1 MLGSLPW
8 ISKLSLNS
16 PIGSWANLTAEPTL
30 VINASPTRLLFRSSS
45 FIRGIAQYTS
55 IMRLGVLDVGSN
67 TVHLQIMDAHHGSA
81 PFAHQGFKEEIRL
94 AEFLTPE
101 GDLSKEGLTSLVKTL
116 MRIKNLAR
124 DVQIDETLAFATS
137 AIREANNSDDV
148 LATVFNETGID
159 LQVLSGEEEARFTFL
174 AVRRWVGWSAGD
186 VISLDI
192 GGGSL
197 EIAVGDDERAE
208 ATVSLPLGASRLT
221 REYLDSDPHTSKEIK
236 ALETFV
242 LDSVKRDVP
251 EDIMDH
257 IADHF
262 VATSKTFRTLARLG
276 EHWFDDNPKYLQIN
290 SLTKMIPKLQDMSNK
305 QRAEL
310 PGVSQSRARQIVAG
324 AIVART
330 VMEKLHINELE
341 ICPWALREGIV
352 LRWLDWME
360 R

>member
-1 MLGSLPW
+1 
-8 ISKLSLNS
+8 
-16 PIGSWANLTAEPTL
+16 
-30 VINASPTRLLFRSSS
+30 
-45 FIRGIAQYTS
+45 
-55 IMRLGVLDVGSN
+55 MRLGVLDVGSN
-67 TVHLQIMDAHHGSA
+67 TVHLQVVDAHPGARPSPATNQKVELRLHEYLNKEGEITAEGVALLEESIA
-81 PFAHQGFKEEIRL
+81 DAISHAKDFQTEEI
-94 AEFLTPE
+94 
-101 GDLSKEGLTSLVKTL
+101 
-116 MRIKNLAR
+116 
-124 DVQIDETLAFATS
+124 LAFATS
-137 AIREANNSDDV
+137 AIRDAKNGKDILNQINKKFE
-148 LATVFNETGID
+148 ID
-159 LQVLSGEEEARFTFL
+159 LQVLSGDDEAQMTFL
-174 AVRRWVGWSAGD
+174 AVRRWLGWSSGRLL
-186 VISLDI
+186 VLDI

-242 LDSVKRDVP
+242 YEAIKQSLP
-251 EDIMDH
+251 EDISKH

-276 EHWFDDNPKYLQIN
+276 EHWFEDNPKYLKIN

-330 VMEKLHINELE
+330 VMERLHINELE

>member
-1 MLGSLPW
+1 
-8 ISKLSLNS
+8 
-16 PIGSWANLTAEPTL
+16 
-30 VINASPTRLLFRSSS
+30 
-45 FIRGIAQYTS
+45 
-55 IMRLGVLDVGSN
+55 MRLGVLDVGSN
-67 TVHLQIMDAHHGSA
+67 TVHLQVVDAHPGARPSPATNQKVELRLHEYLNKEGEITAEGVALLEESIA
-81 PFAHQGFKEEIRL
+81 DAISHAKDFQTEEI
-94 AEFLTPE
+94 
-101 GDLSKEGLTSLVKTL
+101 
-116 MRIKNLAR
+116 
-124 DVQIDETLAFATS
+124 LAFATS
-137 AIREANNSDDV
+137 AIRDAKNGKDILNQINNK
-148 LATVFNETGID
+148 FEID
-159 LQVLSGEEEARFTFL
+159 LQVLSGDDEAQMTFL
-174 AVRRWVGWSAGD
+174 AVRRWLGWSSGRLL
-186 VISLDI
+186 VLDI

-242 LDSVKRDVP
+242 YEAIKQSLP
-251 EDIMDH
+251 EEISKH

-276 EHWFDDNPKYLQIN
+276 EHWFEDNPKYLKIN

-310 PGVSQSRARQIVAG
+310 PGVSPSRARQIVAG

-330 VMEKLHINELE
+330 AMERLHINELE

>member
-1 MLGSLPW
+1 
-8 ISKLSLNS
+8 
-16 PIGSWANLTAEPTL
+16 
-30 VINASPTRLLFRSSS
+30 
-45 FIRGIAQYTS
+45 
-55 IMRLGVLDVGSN
+55 MRLGVLDVGSN
-67 TVHLQIMDAHHGSA
+67 TVHLQVVDAHPGARPSPATNQKVELRLHEYLNKEGEITAEGVALLEESIA
-81 PFAHQGFKEEIRL
+81 DAISHAKEFKTEEI
-94 AEFLTPE
+94 
-101 GDLSKEGLTSLVKTL
+101 
-116 MRIKNLAR
+116 
-124 DVQIDETLAFATS
+124 LAFATS
-137 AIREANNSDDV
+137 AIRDAKNGKDILNQINKKFE
-148 LATVFNETGID
+148 ID
-159 LQVLSGEEEARFTFL
+159 LQVLSGDDEAQMTFL
-174 AVRRWVGWSAGD
+174 AVRRWLGWSSGRLL
-186 VISLDI
+186 VLDI

-242 LDSVKRDVP
+242 YEAIKQSLP
-251 EDIMDH
+251 EEISKH

-276 EHWFDDNPKYLQIN
+276 EHWFEDNPKYLKIN

-310 PGVSQSRARQIVAG
+310 PGVSPSRARQIVAG

-330 VMEKLHINELE
+330 AMERLHINELE

>member
-1 MLGSLPW
+1 
-8 ISKLSLNS
+8 
-16 PIGSWANLTAEPTL
+16 
-30 VINASPTRLLFRSSS
+30 
-45 FIRGIAQYTS
+45 
-55 IMRLGVLDVGSN
+55 MRLGVLDVGSN
-67 TVHLQIMDAHHGSA
+67 TVHLQVVDAHPGARPSPATNQKVELRLHEYLNKEGEITAEGVALLEESIA
-81 PFAHQGFKEEIRL
+81 DAISHAKDFQTEEI
-94 AEFLTPE
+94 
-101 GDLSKEGLTSLVKTL
+101 
-116 MRIKNLAR
+116 
-124 DVQIDETLAFATS
+124 LAFATS
-137 AIREANNSDDV
+137 AIRDAKNGKEILDQINKK
-148 LATVFNETGID
+148 FEID
-159 LQVLSGEEEARFTFL
+159 LQVLSGDDEAQMTFL
-174 AVRRWVGWSAGD
+174 AVRRWLGWSSGRLL
-186 VISLDI
+186 VLDI

-208 ATVSLPLGASRLT
+208 ATISLPLGASRLT

-236 ALETFV
+236 VLETYVFEAIKV
-242 LDSVKRDVP
+242 SLP

-276 EHWFDDNPKYLQIN
+276 EHWFEDNPKYLKIN

>member
-1 MLGSLPW
+1 
-8 ISKLSLNS
+8 
-16 PIGSWANLTAEPTL
+16 
-30 VINASPTRLLFRSSS
+30 
-45 FIRGIAQYTS
+45 
-55 IMRLGVLDVGSN
+55 MRLGVLDVGSN
-67 TVHLQIMDAHHGSA
+67 TVHLQVVDAHPGARPSPATNQKVELRLHEYLNKDGEITAEGVALLEESIA
-81 PFAHQGFKEEIRL
+81 DAISHAKEFQTEEI
-94 AEFLTPE
+94 
-101 GDLSKEGLTSLVKTL
+101 
-116 MRIKNLAR
+116 
-124 DVQIDETLAFATS
+124 LAFATS
-137 AIREANNSDDV
+137 AIRDAKNGKDILDQINKKFE
-148 LATVFNETGID
+148 ID
-159 LQVLSGEEEARFTFL
+159 LQVLSGDDEAQMTFL
-174 AVRRWVGWSAGD
+174 AVRRWLGWSSGRLL
-186 VISLDI
+186 VLDI

-208 ATVSLPLGASRLT
+208 ATISLPLGASRLT
-221 REYLDSDPHTSKEIK
+221 REYLDSDPHTSREIK

-242 LDSVKRDVP
+242 NDAIKQSLP
-251 EDIMDH
+251 EDISKH

-276 EHWFDDNPKYLQIN
+276 EHWFEDNPKYLKIN

-324 AIVART
+324 AIVARN
-330 VMEKLHINELE
+330 VMERLHINELE

>member
-1 MLGSLPW
+1 
-8 ISKLSLNS
+8 
-16 PIGSWANLTAEPTL
+16 
-30 VINASPTRLLFRSSS
+30 
-45 FIRGIAQYTS
+45 
-55 IMRLGVLDVGSN
+55 MRLGVLDVGSN
-67 TVHLQIMDAHHGSA
+67 TVHLQVVDAHPGARPSPATNQKVELRLHEYLNKEGEITAEGVALLEESIA
-81 PFAHQGFKEEIRL
+81 DAISHAKEFQTEEI
-94 AEFLTPE
+94 
-101 GDLSKEGLTSLVKTL
+101 
-116 MRIKNLAR
+116 
-124 DVQIDETLAFATS
+124 LAFATS
-137 AIREANNSDDV
+137 AIRDAKNGKDILDQINKKFE
-148 LATVFNETGID
+148 ID
-159 LQVLSGEEEARFTFL
+159 LQVLSGDDEAQMTFL
-174 AVRRWVGWSAGD
+174 AVRRWLGWSSGRLL
-186 VISLDI
+186 VLDI

-242 LDSVKRDVP
+242 HDAIKQSLP
-251 EDIMDH
+251 EDISKH

-276 EHWFDDNPKYLQIN
+276 EHWFEDNPKYLKIN
-290 SLTKMIPKLQDMSNK
+290 SLTKMIPRLQDMSNK

-330 VMEKLHINELE
+330 VMERLHINELE

>member
-1 MLGSLPW
+1 
-8 ISKLSLNS
+8 
-16 PIGSWANLTAEPTL
+16 
-30 VINASPTRLLFRSSS
+30 
-45 FIRGIAQYTS
+45 
-55 IMRLGVLDVGSN
+55 MRLGVLDVGSN
-67 TVHLQIMDAHHGSA
+67 TVHLQVVDAHPGARPSPATNQKVELRLHEYLNKEGEITAEGVALLEESIA
-81 PFAHQGFKEEIRL
+81 DAISHAKDFQTEEI
-94 AEFLTPE
+94 
-101 GDLSKEGLTSLVKTL
+101 
-116 MRIKNLAR
+116 
-124 DVQIDETLAFATS
+124 LAFATS
-137 AIREANNSDDV
+137 AIRDAKNGKEILDQINKK
-148 LATVFNETGID
+148 FEID
-159 LQVLSGEEEARFTFL
+159 LQVLSGDDEAQMTFL
-174 AVRRWVGWSAGD
+174 AVRRWLGWSSGRLL
-186 VISLDI
+186 VLDI

-208 ATVSLPLGASRLT
+208 ATISLPLGASRLT

-236 ALETFV
+236 ALETYVFEAIKV
-242 LDSVKRDVP
+242 SLP
-251 EDIMDH
+251 EDISKH

-276 EHWFDDNPKYLQIN
+276 EHWFEDNPKYLKIN

-324 AIVART
+324 AIVARN
-330 VMEKLHINELE
+330 VMERLHINELE

>member
-1 MLGSLPW
+1 
-8 ISKLSLNS
+8 
-16 PIGSWANLTAEPTL
+16 
-30 VINASPTRLLFRSSS
+30 
-45 FIRGIAQYTS
+45 
-55 IMRLGVLDVGSN
+55 MRLGVLDVGSN
-67 TVHLQIMDAHHGSA
+67 TVHLQVVDAHPGARPSPATNQKVELRLHEYLNKEGAITAEGVALLEESVA
-81 PFAHQGFKEEIRL
+81 DAISHAKDFQTEEI
-94 AEFLTPE
+94 
-101 GDLSKEGLTSLVKTL
+101 
-116 MRIKNLAR
+116 
-124 DVQIDETLAFATS
+124 LAFATS
-137 AIREANNSDDV
+137 AIRDAKNGKDILDQINKKFE
-148 LATVFNETGID
+148 ID
-159 LQVLSGEEEARFTFL
+159 LQVLSGDDEAQMTFL
-174 AVRRWVGWSAGD
+174 AVRRWLGWSSGRLL
-186 VISLDI
+186 VLDI

-276 EHWFDDNPKYLQIN
+276 EHWFDDNPKYLKIN

-305 QRAEL
+305 ERADL

-330 VMEKLHINELE
+330 VMDRLHINELE

>member
-1 MLGSLPW
+1 
-8 ISKLSLNS
+8 
-16 PIGSWANLTAEPTL
+16 
-30 VINASPTRLLFRSSS
+30 
-45 FIRGIAQYTS
+45 
-55 IMRLGVLDVGSN
+55 MRLGVLDVGSN
-67 TVHLQIMDAHHGSA
+67 TVHLQVVDAHPGARPSPATNQKVELRLHEYLNKEGAITAEGVALLEESVA
-81 PFAHQGFKEEIRL
+81 DAISHAKDFQTEEI
-94 AEFLTPE
+94 
-101 GDLSKEGLTSLVKTL
+101 
-116 MRIKNLAR
+116 
-124 DVQIDETLAFATS
+124 LAFATS
-137 AIREANNSDDV
+137 AIRDAKNGKDILDQINKKFE
-148 LATVFNETGID
+148 ID
-159 LQVLSGEEEARFTFL
+159 LQVLSGDDEAQMTFL
-174 AVRRWVGWSAGD
+174 AVRRWLGWSSGRLL
-186 VISLDI
+186 VLDI

-221 REYLDSDPHTSKEIK
+221 REYLDTDPHTSKEIK

-276 EHWFDDNPKYLQIN
+276 EHWFDDNPKYLKIN